1 MRSSHL
7 FHKIKFLI
15 IILSSSFAAIT
26 NANDSNTLSIGF
38 GSCANQ
44 NREQEIWNVI
54 ASHQPDL
61 FIMMGDNVYI
71 DSTDPLDMVNAYK
84 KLSANP
90 NFSKFREKT
99 PLIATWD
106 DHDLGVSN
114 GGKDFIS
121 KASAKQQF
129 IKFFNYP
136 EVNQTAGKDRGLYH
150 TKWLS
155 LNGKT
160 IQIIMLDSRWYRDP
174 VVLSYLTG
182 EQLVKLN
189 LGPLQ
194 PSLDTATTIL
204 GQQQWQWLE
213 QELQKPADLKLL
225 VSSIPVLAEFSGYE
239 AWANFPHERTKLLD
253 LLQKYGN
260 NKVLILSGEI
270 HKAEISALTYKNQET
285 RFLDITSSGLAEQTY
300 PASNNIHKLG
310 KTVETLN
317 YGMLKIT
324 DDGTLKVRASIYDDK
339 GVEKLTADFKD

>member
-1 MRSSHL
+1 MISSNVLHYI
-7 FHKIKFLI
+7 KILI
-15 IILSSSFAAIT
+15 IILISSFAVIT
-26 NANDSNTLSIGF
+26 NANDSNSLTIGF

-44 NREQEIWNVI
+44 NREQAIWNVI
-54 ASHQPDL
+54 SNHQPDL

-84 KLSANP
+84 KLSSNP

-121 KASAKQQF
+121 KARAKQEF

-136 EVNQTAGKDRGLYH
+136 EVNQTAQKDRGLYH
-150 TKWLS
+150 TKWLK
-155 LNGKT
+155 LNEKT
-160 IQIIMLDSRWYRDP
+160 VQIIMLDSRWYRDP

-194 PSLDTATTIL
+194 PSLDTSTTIL

-239 AWANFPHERTKLLD
+239 AWANFPHERTRLLD

-270 HKAEISALTYKNQET
+270 HKAEISALTYKNKET
-285 RFLDITSSGLAEQTY
+285 HFVELTSSGLAEQTY
-300 PASNNIHKLG
+300 LASINIHKLG
-310 KTVETLN
+310 ETLETLN

-324 DDGTLKVRASIYDDK
+324 DDGTLKVRGSIYDDK
-339 GVEKLTADFKD
+339 GIEKLTVNFKE